1 VKARKGKA
9 SLVQAYRATMRRDSH
24 PHLDPINVA
33 AFKSDCDI
41 AMTKV
46 ERLAAYQNFLAAA
59 RAAKARRKGVPLAFE
74 RNVQRQARQALADL
88 QALSGG
94 VLRVVQQA
102 NHTNIWADM
111 LTRATS
117 MLKTTGPVSAK
128 QIWDEVR
135 LNQEYLTALES
146 HGLTAERVAAVTTG
160 ISRLDARL
168 VLHAGKVSVE
178 TPVAGERAPRRL
190 SLKASP
196 GRPTGIVDLLRR
208 SQFDKVVSA
217 FSRNDPVYL
226 EVVATEGPV
235 DYEPGQV
242 FAVGAVAA
250 RQRMA
255 EHVRKLEDTGLA
267 TYQGNDP
274 GTAFIALVVI
284 GLILS
289 GVGLAIEY
297 QCERGAE
304 PDPDVCNVG
313 GLLIFLGMMCL
324 GASVS
329 AGYAAG
335 YGAYSLFT
343 LIPVPYL
350 VKRLT
355 DAWRGGFTGSG
366 SPVS

>member
-1 VKARKGKA
+1 MKARKRKA
-9 SLVQAYRATMRRDSH
+9 SLVQAFGATIRRDSH

-33 AFKSDCDI
+33 NFKSDCDI

-46 ERLAAYQNFLAAA
+46 ERLAAYQSFLAAA
-59 RAAKARRKGVPLAFE
+59 RAAKARRKGVSLAFE

-88 QALSGG
+88 QTLCGG
-94 VLRVVQQA
+94 VLRVVQQV
-102 NHTNIWADM
+102 NHTNNWRDT
-111 LTRATS
+111 LTRMTS

-128 QIWDEVR
+128 QIWDEVQ
-135 LNQEYLTALES
+135 LNQEYRTALES
-146 HGLTAERVAAVTTG
+146 HGLTPDRVAAVTTE

-178 TPVAGERAPRRL
+178 TRVAGTSAPRRL
-190 SLKASP
+190 SLKESP

-208 SQFDKVVSA
+208 SQFDKVVAA

-226 EVVATEGPV
+226 EVVATEGTV
-235 DYEPGQV
+235 DHEPGQV

-284 GLILS
+284 GLLLS
-289 GVGLAIEY
+289 AVGLAIQY

-304 PDPDVCNVG
+304 PDPDVCKVG
-313 GLLIFLGMMCL
+313 GLLLFLGILCL
-324 GASVS
+324 GAAVS
-329 AGYAAG
+329 AGDAAG
-335 YGAYSLFT
+335 YGVYSL
-343 LIPVPYL
+343 LVHIPTPYL
-350 VKRLT
+350 IKRLT
-355 DAWRGGFTGSG
+355 DAWAPGITGDA
-366 SPVS
+366 

>member
-1 VKARKGKA
+1 VKARKRKA

-46 ERLAAYQNFLAAA
+46 ESLAAYQSYLAAA
-59 RAAKARRKGVPLAFE
+59 RAAKARRKGVSLAFE

-88 QALSGG
+88 QTLCGG
-94 VLRVVQQA
+94 VLRVVQQV
-102 NHTNIWADM
+102 NHTNNWRDM
-111 LTRATS
+111 LTRMTS
-117 MLKTTGPVSAK
+117 MLKTTGPVSAR
-128 QIWDEVR
+128 QIWDEVQ
-135 LNQEYLTALES
+135 LNQEYRTALES
-146 HGLTAERVAAVTTG
+146 YGLTPDRVAAVTTE

-178 TPVAGERAPRRL
+178 TRVAGTSAPRRL
-190 SLKASP
+190 SLKDSP

-208 SQFDKVVSA
+208 SQFDKVVAA

-226 EVVATEGPV
+226 EVVATEATV
-235 DYEPGQV
+235 DHEPGQV

-267 TYQGNDP
+267 TYQGNEP
-274 GTAFIALVVI
+274 GTIFIALIVI

-289 GVGLAIEY
+289 GVGLGIQY
-297 QCERGAE
+297 QCEHGAVQ
-304 PDPDVCNVG
+304 DPDVCAVG
-313 GLLIFLGMMCL
+313 GLLLFLGIMCL
-324 GASVS
+324 AGAFS
-329 AGYAAG
+329 AGIESG
-335 YGAYSLFT
+335 YGVYSLLVHVPT
-343 LIPVPYL
+343 PYL
-350 VKRLT
+350 IKHLT
-355 DAWRGGFTGSG
+355 DAWAPGIHGDA
-366 SPVS
+366 

>member
-1 VKARKGKA
+1 
-9 SLVQAYRATMRRDSH
+9 
-24 PHLDPINVA
+24 
-33 AFKSDCDI
+33 
-41 AMTKV
+41 
-46 ERLAAYQNFLAAA
+46 
-59 RAAKARRKGVPLAFE
+59 
-74 RNVQRQARQALADL
+74 
-88 QALSGG
+88 
-94 VLRVVQQA
+94 
-102 NHTNIWADM
+102 
-111 LTRATS
+111 

-178 TPVAGERAPRRL
+178 TPVAGESAPRRL

-267 TYQGNDP
+267 TYQGNEP
-274 GTAFIALVVI
+274 GTVFIALVVI
-284 GLILS
+284 GIILS
-289 GVGLAIEY
+289 GVGLAIQY

-304 PDPDVCNVG
+304 PDPDVCAVG
-313 GLLIFLGMMCL
+313 GLLLFLGIMCL
-324 GASVS
+324 AGAFS
-329 AGYAAG
+329 AGIESG
-335 YGAYSLFT
+335 YGAYSL
-343 LIPVPYL
+343 LVHIPTPYL
-350 VKRLT
+350 IKRLT
-355 DAWRGGFTGSG
+355 DAWAPGIHGDA
-366 SPVS
+366 

>member
-1 VKARKGKA
+1 VKARKRKA

-46 ERLAAYQNFLAAA
+46 ESLAAYQSFLAAA

-217 FSRNDPVYL
+217 FSRNDPAYL

-267 TYQGNDP
+267 TYQGNEAAS
-274 GTAFIALVVI
+274 TIFLVLLVM

-297 QCERGAE
+297 QCEQGAVQ
-304 PDPDVCNVG
+304 DPDVCNLG
-313 GLLIFLGMMCL
+313 GLLLLLGIMCL
-324 GASVS
+324 AGAFS
-329 AGYAAG
+329 AGIEAG
-335 YGAYSLFT
+335 YGAYSL
-343 LIPVPYL
+343 LVHIPTPYL
-350 VKRLT
+350 IKRLT
-355 DAWRGGFTGSG
+355 DAWAPGIHGDA
-366 SPVS
+366 